1 MEHMEPSLDCHWF
14 GGGGEE
20 RWGGVG
26 WGGGEERWGG
36 GGVGR

>member
-1 MEHMEPSLDCHWF
+1 MEPMEPSLDPPLVGTGS
-14 GGGGEE
+14 GGGEERWGEE

-26 WGGGEERWGG
+26 L